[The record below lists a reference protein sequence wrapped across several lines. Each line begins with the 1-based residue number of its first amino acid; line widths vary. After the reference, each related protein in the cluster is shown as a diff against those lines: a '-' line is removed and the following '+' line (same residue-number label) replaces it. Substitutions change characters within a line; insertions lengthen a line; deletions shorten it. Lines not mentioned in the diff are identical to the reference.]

1 MAWEEYRDAMRTRR
15 DGIRN
20 DNTEMEMNLLRV
32 KDNNKKGFCRYFGKK
47 RKAKNILPLINGK
60 GQLAMTHRRLRN
72 SNVFASVFISSQ
84 VACVS

>member
-1 MAWEEYRDAMRTRR
+1 
-15 DGIRN
+15 
-20 DNTEMEMNLLRV
+20 MNLLRV

-60 GQLAMTHRRLRN
+60 GQLAMTQRRLRN
-72 SNVFASVFISSQ
+72 TNVFASVFISSQ